1 MNLDEYKAN
10 PKTAFLAGILE
21 KLFKE
26 EAEVNAMARAD
37 PGMKEMAEHELAS
50 ILEQKKSMIEQINGI
65 LAADKV
71 EDEKPNEIILEVRA
85 GAGGDEAALFAAEL
99 LDMYKRYGET
109 RGWSAKIVEESKNDL
124 GGYKEASLEIKGQG
138 VYEDLRWETG
148 VHRVQRVPET
158 EKMGRIHTS
167 TASVAIMPIRKK
179 VKFEINPADLLM
191 EFSRAGGKGGQNVN
205 KVESAVRL
213 VHKPTGLEV
222 RATTERSQGAN
233 RERAM
238 ILLTSKIA
246 ALKEEEESKKFS
258 ADRKGQIGTGDRSE
272 KIRTYNFRRTVSP
285 TTASRSPGTTSR
297 RSWTATSSRSSTLCM
312 SSRRQ
317 GRRGALGLK
326 NNLFSCNCIPFGAE
340 AELTSKQRNIISVSA
355 SAWATNGLLSIIS
368 SI

>member
-1 MNLDEYKAN
+1 MHMNLEIYKNN
-10 PKTAFLAGILE
+10 PKTAFMATLLE
-21 KLFKE
+21 KLLKE
-26 EAEVNAMARAD
+26 EAETQALIAAD

-50 ILEQKKSMIEQINGI
+50 ILEQKKSMIEQMDAI
-65 LAADKV
+65 LAADVV

-99 LDMYKRYGET
+99 LDMYKRFSEM

-124 GGYKEASLEIKGQG
+124 GGYKEASLEIKGDG
-138 VYEDLRWETG
+138 VYEDLHFETG

-246 ALKEEEESKKFS
+246 ALKEEEEANKFS
-258 ADRKGQIGTGDRSE
+258 ADRKGQIGTNARSE
-272 KIRTYNFRRTVSP
+272 KIRTYNFPQDRITDHRIKE
-285 TTASRSPGTTSR
+285 
-297 RSWTATSSRSSTLCM
+297 SWHNIPKVMDGYIQPIIDALHEFEKTGKTGSDSSD
-312 SSRRQ
+312 
-317 GRRGALGLK
+317 
-326 NNLFSCNCIPFGAE
+326 E
-340 AELTSKQRNIISVSA
+340 
-355 SAWATNGLLSIIS
+355 
-368 SI
+368 